1 MYDLPL
7 IKPYLVMSNTS
18 TPLREKAQHAYR
30 QVLAEKFQEARLYE
44 QLALRD
50 ALQLKV
56 WKLFG
61 GECLID
67 FEENEDEHVLGAVI
81 EELNFL
87 GIRSSNG
94 GLQLVLVES
103 CACCGYKMTSRPIT
117 SLVALGRELLQL
129 KMSGTLSNH
138 ECNPFESRV

>member
-1 MYDLPL
+1 MG
-7 IKPYLVMSNTS
+7 NTS

-30 QVLAEKFQEARLYE
+30 EVLAEKLRDARLYE
-44 QLALRD
+44 QLALHD
-50 ALQLKV
+50 AVQLKI

-67 FEENEDEHVLGAVI
+67 FEEDEAEHVLGAVV

-87 GIRSSNG
+87 GIRCDDG
-94 GLQLVLVES
+94 GVQLVLVES
-103 CACCGYKMTSRPIT
+103 CPCCGYKMTSQPLT
-117 SLVALGRELLQL
+117 GLVALGRELLQL

-138 ECNPFESRV
+138 ECSPFKALMNEVQ